1 MNGAVIRGRL
11 AWPQITQKGVDLH
24 GTHTQHP
31 GVYGRGLGNASSS
44 RWHGISH
51 RFTWVHTR
59 GRGRGEK
66 GDLPMKR
73 TRYGE
78 RDYAFGQLMLTL
90 RTQLGLTQASL
101 AQQLR
106 VSRRAVSTWELG
118 SNYPASAHL
127 KQLIVLGMRAS
138 AFPAGHE
145 EEEIR
150 ALWRA
155 AHQKVLLD
163 EPWLQGLLGT
173 RHPRLALVAPQSD
186 EQAVAQPARGPRV
199 DWGDALDVPAFY
211 GREEELAL
219 LSQWVAEARCR
230 VVSVLGMGGIGKSAL
245 AVTAMHRLAAQFEVV
260 IFRSLRDA
268 PACSALVEG
277 CLQVLAPNVL
287 RELPDSLEE
296 RLRLLMEQLRARR
309 GPL

>member
-11 AWPQITQKGVDLH
+11 AWPQIHQKGVDLH

-31 GVYGRGLGNASSS
+31 GVYGCGLGKASSS
-44 RWHGISH
+44 RWHIISN
-51 RFTWVHTR
+51 RFTWVHT
-59 GRGRGEK
+59 RGRGEK

-73 TRYGE
+73 SRYGE
-78 RDYAFGQLMLTL
+78 PDYAFGQLMLTL
-90 RTQLGLTQASL
+90 RTHMGLTQASL

-173 RHPRLALVAPQSD
+173 RHPRLVLVAPPSEEQTNAA
-186 EQAVAQPARGPRV
+186 EQAVAQPALGPRV
-199 DWGDALDVPAFY
+199 EWGEALDVPAFY
-211 GREEELAL
+211 GRQEEL
-219 LSQWVAEARCR
+219 
-230 VVSVLGMGGIGKSAL
+230 
-245 AVTAMHRLAAQFEVV
+245 
-260 IFRSLRDA
+260 
-268 PACSALVEG
+268 
-277 CLQVLAPNVL
+277 
-287 RELPDSLEE
+287 
-296 RLRLLMEQLRARR
+296 
-309 GPL
+309 